1 MSDKS
6 KTNMDTLIRMNCK
19 KPREEQNTQ
28 QELNII
34 PEGCHQLAKE
44 HPTAAQ
50 QPDQQA
56 IQGPAVSLW
65 GGTNNDQP
73 VLWSRSRPEPDF
85 KARAGAGEKSPDPAL
100 GCCRLA

>member
-65 GGTNNDQP
+65 GGGGD
-73 VLWSRSRPEPDF
+73 
-85 KARAGAGEKSPDPAL
+85 K
-100 GCCRLA
+100 